1 VRVLAVD
8 DDQDGLALIAA
19 ILGQAGAT
27 VALSHSAAEGFDMFV
42 AEPPDV
48 LISDV
53 EMPDEDGYS
62 LIRRIR
68 ALEPAR
74 GGRVPA
80 IALTAYGRR
89 EDRLRSI
96 GAGFS
101 MHVPK
106 PVDPSELLTLVAS
119 LSSRW

>member
-8 DDQDGLALIAA
+8 DDGDGLALIAA
-19 ILGQAGAT
+19 ILGRAGAT
-27 VALSHSAAEGFDMFV
+27 VALSRSAAEGFGLFV

-53 EMPDEDGYS
+53 EMPGEDGYS
-62 LIRRIR
+62 FIRRIR

-96 GAGFS
+96 DAGFS

>member
-8 DDQDGLALIAA
+8 DDGDGLALITA

-27 VALSHSAAEGFDMFV
+27 IAVSHSAAEGFDMFV
-42 AEPPDV
+42 TDTPDV

-53 EMPDEDGYS
+53 EMPGEDGYS

-68 ALEPAR
+68 ALDPAR

-89 EDRLRSI
+89 EDRVRSI

-106 PVDPSELLTLVAS
+106 PVDPSELLMLVAS